1 MGLEAH
7 KYTVVENPGRGVLE
21 FFLQSLLR
29 GILGLVRKPRGGPYF
44 PVCIYGEVSFSP
56 AIQFHI
62 PVFRFRLLILILD
75 WSNIISSVLTP
86 KSARLDQI
94 MDWKLDREWSRQQPV
109 KMTKDFSKL
118 IFNKHRRSHDWFDDM
133 KSDGEFVYL
142 ALNSGLGR
150 IFVFK
155 SETLEVAHV
164 LECTPVRTNMIRMA
178 VNREFLV
185 ANVRS
190 QG

>member
-1 MGLEAH
+1 
-7 KYTVVENPGRGVLE
+7 
-21 FFLQSLLR
+21 
-29 GILGLVRKPRGGPYF
+29 
-44 PVCIYGEVSFSP
+44 
-56 AIQFHI
+56 
-62 PVFRFRLLILILD
+62 
-75 WSNIISSVLTP
+75 
-86 KSARLDQI
+86 

-133 KSDGEFVYL
+133 KTDGEFVYL

-150 IFVFK
+150 IFVFE
-155 SETLEVAHV
+155 SQTLEVAHV
-164 LECTPVRTNMIRMA
+164 LECNPVRTNMIRMA

-185 ANVRS
+185 ANVSS